1 MNASTRDGRLGIG
14 VIGAGRVW
22 PVLALALAGAGHA
35 ITGISAISA
44 ESRERAESLLPRV
57 PVLEVPEV
65 VRRSELVLFAIPG
78 SELPQLV
85 QGLTETGAWQ
95 PGQIALHTAP
105 EHGYG
110 VFTPALASGVIPIA
124 LHPALIFTGTSL
136 DLGRLAGSSMAVT
149 APTPVLPIGQALA
162 VEMGAEPVV
171 VDESERAAYAEAI
184 SAAQEFSRAVVR
196 QGAEALREIG
206 IDRPDR
212 VLGGLVRAALEEE
225 LRAAA
230 GLAQDLDN
238 CAGPTDLWL
247 ARPLAAL

>member
-1 MNASTRDGRLGIG
+1 M
-14 VIGAGRVW
+14 
-22 PVLALALAGAGHA
+22 
-35 ITGISAISA
+35 
-44 ESRERAESLLPRV
+44 

-136 DLGRLAGSSMAVT
+136 DLSRIAGSSMAVT

-225 LRAAA
+225 LRSAA
-230 GLAQDLDN
+230 GLAQDLD
-238 CAGPTDLWL
+238 T
-247 ARPLAAL
+247 

>member
-14 VIGAGRVW
+14 VIGAGRVG

-44 ESRERAESLLPRV
+44 ESRERAVSLLPRV

-136 DLGRLAGSSMAVT
+136 DLSRIAGSSMAVT

-230 GLAQDLDN
+230 GLAQDLDS
-238 CAGPTDLWL
+238 
-247 ARPLAAL
+247 